1 MKKFCP
7 FCDSELPETLWC
19 ERCKRYVILYNT
31 YAANRDTDTCESEAE
46 RKELYKRLTATLK
59 SLQAT
64 KQNIPQT
71 GTGKNIPRP
80 TAAKNVSAPVPEDPS
95 NTPKK
100 DTPKLIMIS
109 ALLLIFFLL
118 CLGICVYLISEHSS
132 EREDRPSYAHRE
144 TESESVPD
152 PLETVHE
159 STEEFL
165 ETTEI
170 SADISGVSSSE
181 ISAEPAEES
190 SQDLPAETDTPD
202 SWEILEDLA
211 PADVQIYGDY
221 KYYYYEAEDIED
233 LGMQCTYYHLDIDCD
248 TVSDMIKDYFADD
261 LTENNAFDT
270 TYANTYVDMGNE
282 YYTMFQNQVQY
293 DCSDIQCYINYDT
306 GSHIIH
312 YIAFTGANVEDYA
325 ELIQKISA
333 LASPEFTVSAEA
345 LRENILSVKDILSH
359 LDPPNQWHEEYVYQD
374 SYISLSMTYGDGICE
389 LQVTSKTYAEDTVQ
403 GTLSINRPK

>member
-31 YAANRDTDTCESEAE
+31 YAADRNTDTHESETD
-46 RKELYKRLTATLK
+46 RKELYRRLTAALK
-59 SLQAT
+59 SLQAA
-64 KQNIPQT
+64 KQNIPQPDT
-71 GTGKNIPRP
+71 GENIPRP
-80 TAAKNVSAPVPEDPS
+80 AAAKTVSAPVPKDPAS
-95 NTPKK
+95 MPKR

-109 ALLLIFFLL
+109 ALLLIFFFL
-118 CLGICVYLISEHSS
+118 CLGICVYLISGHGSKQ
-132 EREDRPSYAHRE
+132 EDSPGYDHRE
-144 TESESVPD
+144 AKNESVPN
-152 PLETVHE
+152 PPETVYE
-159 STEEFL
+159 SAEESL
-165 ETTEI
+165 ETTES
-170 SADISGVSSSE
+170 SADVSDVSSSE
-181 ISAEPAEES
+181 FPEDPAEES
-190 SQDLPAETDTPD
+190 SQDLPAQNDTPD
-202 SWEILEDLA
+202 WEILESLT
-211 PADVQIYGDY
+211 PADIQIYGDY

-233 LGMQCTYYHLDIDCD
+233 LGIQCTYYHLDIDRD
-248 TVSDMIKDYFADD
+248 TASDVIKDYFADD

-270 TYANTYVDMGNE
+270 TYANTYVDMGSE

-306 GSHIIH
+306 GSNVIH

-325 ELIQKISA
+325 ELIQNISA

-359 LDPPNQWHEEYVYQD
+359 MDPPDPWHEEYVYQD
-374 SYISLSMTYGDGICE
+374 YHISLSMTYGDGVCE